1 MGRAVQQLALGG
13 PLTPLFL
20 PQCNIVMYLIWT
32 APGGQHYAH
41 GDGARGRKAG
51 YQARYVMKVGGDEG
65 STGSI
70 RLRMAGE
77 EERCI
82 PYEAA
87 YIMDPTTGSL
97 PNKHRV
103 APVKDNTCVLVVSVY
118 RTDLTYDDI
127 VGAIVAKSVERLQP
141 FSLAAIEIKRP
152 TALKPSTRASLGNTY
167 GTANKGNTKPPRTKA
182 HKDALSA
189 AHKGKPLSKAHKDAI
204 SAAMKGKGKGKPR
217 SQATKD
223 AISAAKIK
231 CICGI
236 CKNCKGRARV
246 QEFRAKKAKKA

>member
-1 MGRAVQQLALGG
+1 
-13 PLTPLFL
+13 
-20 PQCNIVMYLIWT
+20 
-32 APGGQHYAH
+32 
-41 GDGARGRKAG
+41 
-51 YQARYVMKVGGDEG
+51 MKVGGDEG

-127 VGAIVAKSVERLQP
+127 VGAIVAKSVERRQP
-141 FSLAAIEIKRP
+141 FSLAAIEIERP
-152 TALKPSTRASLGNTY
+152 TALKPSTRGSLGNTY
-167 GTANKGNTKPPRTKA
+167 ASANKGRTLSQA
-182 HKDALSA
+182 TKDAMSA
-189 AHKGKPLSKAHKDAI
+189 AHKGKPMCKAAKDAML
-204 SAAMKGKGKGKPR
+204 AAHKGKPL

-223 AISAAKIK
+223 AISAAKIT
-231 CICGI
+231 CLCGI
-236 CKNCKGRARV
+236 CKTCKVRARV
-246 QEFRAKKAKKA
+246 QKFRAKKAKKA

>member
-1 MGRAVQQLALGG
+1 
-13 PLTPLFL
+13 
-20 PQCNIVMYLIWT
+20 MYLIWT
-32 APGGQHYAH
+32 APGGQHFAH
-41 GDGARGRKAG
+41 GDGARGGKAG

-141 FSLAAIEIKRP
+141 FSLADAGPSPEVP
-152 TALKPSTRASLGNTY
+152 GQEGQEGVVDCPKPVFINT
-167 GTANKGNTKPPRTKA
+167 THHA
-182 HKDALSA
+182 
-189 AHKGKPLSKAHKDAI
+189 
-204 SAAMKGKGKGKPR
+204 
-217 SQATKD
+217 
-223 AISAAKIK
+223 
-231 CICGI
+231 
-236 CKNCKGRARV
+236 
-246 QEFRAKKAKKA
+246 